1 MKTLIKNGLIYDG
14 TGGKPYKG
22 DIFIEND
29 RIVDICPSGILS
41 NEISTNEPTAK
52 NNIDKSDL
60 AYNANNEMHLSLNNE
75 ERNADLVFYAD
86 NKAVTPGFIDSHRHC
101 DIAAVADPNFG
112 EVELAQ
118 GITTVLGGNCGLTPF
133 PYVAGTGQ
141 QMLDFIEPVLGKAP
155 EWMKYASYPEYMAA
169 LEASNPFINV
179 GQMLGTGAVKTA
191 VKGFGKSPY
200 TQSEMDKAKGYIR
213 EAMEAGVFGISTGI
227 MYVPEC
233 YSTTAELTELIKS
246 AAKYKRILTFH
257 IRGEGDSLVSSV
269 EEVLKIG
276 RDAEVPINISHF
288 KAVGIE
294 NWQKTIYQAIDKIEE
309 ARASGQDVSVDF
321 YPYTGGSTTLMS
333 LLPPSVQETDIK
345 DTLRNISTTE
355 GAKLLKNEIN
365 RKHDNWD
372 NTSLNIGWDRII
384 ISYVTKPANKD
395 FVGDN
400 IQDLAYKNG
409 YEDPVDFFREL
420 LIDEQGKVGVIQ
432 MSMDQHD
439 VDTIAKLPY
448 SMVISDSLY
457 GNADSPHPRLFGSFP
472 RIIQEFVYKRK
483 ILSLETA
490 INKMTQ
496 MTAERFQIDRRGT
509 LEVGNYADINIFN
522 PKNLKDLASYSK
534 PKKLSIGLDMAFING
549 RLVWNNNKMIRAY
562 RAGAIRH
569 I

>member
-14 TGGKPYKG
+14 TGDKPYEG
-22 DIFIEND
+22 DILIKDD
-29 RIVDICPSGILS
+29 RIVEIRPSDDVGNS
-41 NEISTNEPTAK
+41 NQLGYSGEGWS
-52 NNIDKSDL
+52 
-60 AYNANNEMHLSLNNE
+60 
-75 ERNADLVFYAD
+75 ADFVFYAD
-86 NKAVTPGFIDSHRHC
+86 HKAVTPGFIDSHRHC

-112 EVELAQ
+112 EIELAQ
-118 GITTVLGGNCGLTPF
+118 GITTVLGGNCGLAPF
-133 PYVAGTGQ
+133 PYIEGTGQ

-155 EWMKYASYPEYMAA
+155 EWMKYASYPEYMAD
-169 LEASNPFINV
+169 LEAANPYINV
-179 GQMLGTGAVKTA
+179 GQMIGTGAVKTA

-200 TQSEMDKAKGYIR
+200 TRSEMDKAKGYLR
-213 EAMEAGVFGISTGI
+213 EAMEAGAFGISTGI
-227 MYVPEC
+227 MYIPEC
-233 YSTTAELTELIKS
+233 HSTTAELTELIKS
-246 AAKYKRILTFH
+246 VAEYKRMLTFH

-269 EEVLKIG
+269 EEVLSIG

-288 KAVGIE
+288 KSVGIE
-294 NWQKTIYQAIDKIEE
+294 NWQQTIYQAIDKIEE

-345 DTLRNISTTE
+345 DTLRNISTLE
-355 GAKLLKNEIN
+355 GAKLLKKEIN
-365 RKHDNWD
+365 RKHDGWD
-372 NTSLNIGWDRII
+372 NTALNIGWDRII
-384 ISYVTKPANKD
+384 ISYVTKPTNKD

-400 IQDLAYKNG
+400 IQDLAHKNG
-409 YEDPVDFFREL
+409 YEDPIDFFREL
-420 LIDEQGKVGVIQ
+420 LIEEQGKVGVIQ

-496 MTAERFQIDRRGT
+496 MTAERFHIDRRGT
-509 LEVGNYADINIFN
+509 LAVGNYADINIFD
-522 PKNLKDLASYSK
+522 PQRLKDMASYKK
-534 PKKLSIGLDMAFING
+534 PKKLSVGLEMAFIDG
-549 RLVWNNNKMIRAY
+549 RLVWNDNKITKAY

-569 I
+569 K

>member
-14 TGGKPYKG
+14 TGDKPYEG
-22 DIFIEND
+22 DILIKDD
-29 RIVDICPSGILS
+29 RIVEIRPSDDVGNS
-41 NEISTNEPTAK
+41 NQLGYSGEGWS
-52 NNIDKSDL
+52 
-60 AYNANNEMHLSLNNE
+60 
-75 ERNADLVFYAD
+75 ADFVFYAD
-86 NKAVTPGFIDSHRHC
+86 HKAVTPGFIDSHRHC

-112 EVELAQ
+112 EIELAQ
-118 GITTVLGGNCGLTPF
+118 GITTVLGGNCGLAPF
-133 PYVAGTGQ
+133 PYVEGTGP

-155 EWMKYASYPEYMAA
+155 EWMKYASYPEYMAD
-169 LEASNPFINV
+169 LEAANPYINV
-179 GQMLGTGAVKTA
+179 GQMIGTGAVKTA

-200 TQSEMDKAKGYIR
+200 TRSEMDKAKGYLR
-213 EAMEAGVFGISTGI
+213 EALEAGAFGISTGI
-227 MYVPEC
+227 MYIPEC
-233 YSTTAELTELIKS
+233 HSTTAELTELIKS
-246 AAKYKRILTFH
+246 VAEYKRMLTFH

-269 EEVLKIG
+269 EEVLSIG

-288 KAVGIE
+288 KSVGIE
-294 NWQKTIYQAIDKIEE
+294 NWQQTIYQAIDKIEE

-345 DTLRNISTTE
+345 DTLRNISTLE
-355 GAKLLKNEIN
+355 GAKLLKKEIN
-365 RKHDNWD
+365 RKHDGWD
-372 NTSLNIGWDRII
+372 NTALNIGWDRII
-384 ISYVTKPANKD
+384 ISYVTKPTNKD

-400 IQDLAYKNG
+400 IQDLAHKNG
-409 YEDPVDFFREL
+409 YEDPIDFFREL
-420 LIDEQGKVGVIQ
+420 LIEEQGKVGVIQ

-496 MTAERFQIDRRGT
+496 MTAERFHIDRRGT
-509 LEVGNYADINIFN
+509 LAVGNYADINIFD
-522 PKNLKDLASYSK
+522 PQRLKDMASYKK
-534 PKKLSIGLDMAFING
+534 PKKLSVGLEMAFIDG
-549 RLVWNNNKMIRAY
+549 RLVWNDNKITKAY

-569 I
+569 K